1 MKKFMSLLIAVAML
15 ITMLAACGSET
26 VSSPSTE
33 ETASAASTTES
44 AAPEETKTAE
54 EASQEETIAE
64 DATASSAEADAAEA
78 YVSPFPLEEPAT
90 LTAWAM
96 WIPGIEQYVS
106 SPMDTSVM
114 KEMQK
119 LTNVTLEMSLAS
131 SPETAMTEI
140 NLLIASGDYPD
151 LINNLSGYYSSGLD
165 SAIDQEIIVDILE
178 YEDIMPNYFE
188 KLRYRNAEED
198 ATTEGGRIGVVY
210 QVSEGSDTIQSGLT
224 LRKDWM
230 EELDVEAPTTYDE
243 LHDLLMQFKSEYQV
257 SQPLYV
263 PKSGAPDTFFDG
275 LGTELSYVM
284 NNEMG
289 SAPWNYV
296 DNGNGL
302 DVVFGFMDDS
312 YYDVLELM
320 NCWFEDGLFN
330 ADYLNNNYTVDADN
344 LTSGEFACLYAT
356 EQTLNAGNTFQ
367 EHMWDAYPTVSLD
380 GEKIRTADQ
389 ESSAIAAQGY
399 SITTTCENIELA
411 AEYLDF
417 QFTDVGY
424 ILNNYGIEGESF
436 EYNEQGEPCLTELI
450 MNNQDGIAQ
459 AYTQFIYLSVTG
471 SFYLDNERFESNYC
485 EEAKA
490 CNDVWKS
497 AYDYYDTPYN
507 TNAIALT
514 VEEQETYAQTFS
526 DISTYCNQAI
536 AEFIT
541 GQEPLTQET
550 FDAFRE
556 NLVSMGIEDCQAL
569 WQVAADRYIEGL
581 EA

>member
-78 YVSPFPLEEPAT
+78 YVSPFPLKEPAT

-230 EELDVEAPTTYDE
+230 EELGVEAPTTYDE

-312 YYDVLELM
+312 YYDCLL
-320 NCWFEDGLFN
+320 
-330 ADYLNNNYTVDADN
+330 YT
-344 LTSGEFACLYAT
+344 
-356 EQTLNAGNTFQ
+356 
-367 EHMWDAYPTVSLD
+367 
-380 GEKIRTADQ
+380 
-389 ESSAIAAQGY
+389 
-399 SITTTCENIELA
+399 
-411 AEYLDF
+411 
-417 QFTDVGY
+417 
-424 ILNNYGIEGESF
+424 
-436 EYNEQGEPCLTELI
+436 
-450 MNNQDGIAQ
+450 
-459 AYTQFIYLSVTG
+459 
-471 SFYLDNERFESNYC
+471 
-485 EEAKA
+485 
-490 CNDVWKS
+490 
-497 AYDYYDTPYN
+497 
-507 TNAIALT
+507 
-514 VEEQETYAQTFS
+514 S
-526 DISTYCNQAI
+526 D
-536 AEFIT
+536 
-541 GQEPLTQET
+541 
-550 FDAFRE
+550 
-556 NLVSMGIEDCQAL
+556 
-569 WQVAADRYIEGL
+569 AADE
-581 EA
+581 